1 MDRERGLFLPPA
13 MPGGSLSRQKNDGR
27 ELFVPSRR
35 SDSLGITCQSLSL
48 LTLIGAE
55 QEGHDL
61 SAGAAVA
68 GAEGGSGGT
77 VGHAVLHG
85 PGRTTPAASTRSTIR
100 APVR

>member
-1 MDRERGLFLPPA
+1 M
-13 MPGGSLSRQKNDGR
+13 SRQKNGGR

-48 LTLIGAE
+48 LALVGTE
-55 QEGHDL
+55 QESHDL

-85 PGRTTPAASTRSTIR
+85 PGRTAPAAPTRSTIR